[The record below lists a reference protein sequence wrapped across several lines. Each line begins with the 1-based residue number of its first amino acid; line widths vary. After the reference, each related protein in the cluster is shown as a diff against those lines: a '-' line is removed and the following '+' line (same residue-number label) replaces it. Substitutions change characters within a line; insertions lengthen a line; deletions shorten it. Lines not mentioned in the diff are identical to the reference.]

1 MASNLIKEFPVYR
14 TNELSVLQKEGICK
28 LFEDVFH
35 HIKTLDYFD
44 KQFGEASPQ
53 GSYHCIYETEG
64 KLLAT
69 FSYIPYRLAY
79 HDKEVMV
86 AVGVDTAVSPSAKIG
101 EFGVYFM
108 YQSLIKRMKQ
118 DGIEAVYGFPNDN
131 FYGYNTLILGL
142 KDIGILDFYVV
153 PMNLGLVKKN
163 LSFLTPVF
171 SLLSILGIK
180 FLKSFSSKKEIKYD
194 INLIHDAVFE
204 KQRYSSNHSFLTLK
218 DGSRVVY
225 TLYKEEKLGDVA
237 YIIDIESMSK
247 HNFYEAFEQVAK
259 KVKNNCSMIAF
270 PCSRMPFFSPIR
282 IPMKYLPRKLHMVG
296 SCFDSDIV
304 KSDFYSLASWKA
316 NLSIFDVR

>member
-28 LFEDVFH
+28 LFKDVFH
-35 HIKTLDYFD
+35 HTKTLEYFD

-53 GSYHCIYETEG
+53 GSYHCIYESEG

-79 HDKEVMV
+79 HDKEIKV

-108 YQSLIKRMKQ
+108 FQSLLKRMRQ

-131 FYGYNTLILGL
+131 FYGYNTHILGL
-142 KDIGILDFYVV
+142 KDIGILDFYVI
-153 PMNLGLVKKN
+153 PLNLGLVKKN
-163 LSFLTPVF
+163 LSFLTPLVSFF
-171 SLLSILGIK
+171 SVSGIK
-180 FLKSFSSKKEIKYD
+180 LLKCFSNKKAITYN
-194 INLIHDAVFE
+194 ISLIHDAFFE
-204 KQRYSSNHSFLTLK
+204 KQRYSSNHSFFALK

-225 TLYKEEKLGDVA
+225 TLYKEEKLGNVA
-237 YIIDIESMSK
+237 YIIDIESVSK

-259 KVKNNCSMIAF
+259 KVKNECSMIAF
-270 PCSRMPFFSPIR
+270 PCSRMPFFSPLR
-282 IPMKYLPRKLHMVG
+282 VPMKYLPRKLHMVG
-296 SCFDSDIV
+296 SCFDNDIV
-304 KSDFYSLASWKA
+304 KDDFYSLVSWKA
-316 NLSIFDVR
+316 NLAIFDVR